1 MKKMS
6 DLRVKIPNEITEEF
20 PDIDW
25 SKIAEKAVKEEYRK
39 RLSIRLLDELLKE
52 SELTE
57 EDVEELSE
65 KVKKDI
71 AEHYRG

>member
-1 MKKMS
+1 MS